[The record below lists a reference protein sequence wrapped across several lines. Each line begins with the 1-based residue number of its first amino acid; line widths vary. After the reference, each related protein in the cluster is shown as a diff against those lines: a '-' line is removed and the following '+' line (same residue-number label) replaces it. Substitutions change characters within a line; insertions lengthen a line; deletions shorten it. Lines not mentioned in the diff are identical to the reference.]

1 MPTCPRCALLA
12 VVLAVLAFSGCD
24 SNNPGRDLALI
35 DGVYTLEELT
45 FDPVTQGLPTAD
57 LGARLDLP
65 GTTLEVFGGDDE
77 ALLRIRYPDAPT
89 QRIDLTVTA
98 SRGRATFRAITE
110 EDRTDLARLFLPSEF
125 ALTYEGEDPR
135 VLQNTFEQTGVD
147 LQAFDASLYQDQR
160 SNRGTLTIR
169 FRRP

>member
-12 VVLAVLAFSGCD
+12 VVLAFLAFSGCD

-35 DGVYTLEELT
+35 DGVYSLEALT

-57 LGARLDLP
+57 LGARLDLA
-65 GTTLEVFGGDDE
+65 GTSLEIFGADDQ

-89 QRIDLTVTA
+89 RRVDLSVTA
-98 SRGRATFRAITE
+98 ARGRATFTGVTQ
-110 EDRTDLARLFLPSEF
+110 EDRDDLADLFLPAEF
-125 ALTYEGEDPR
+125 VLTYEGESPR
-135 VLQNTFEQTGVD
+135 VLANTFERTGVD
-147 LQAFDASLYQDQR
+147 LQAFDPTLYQDQR
-160 SNRGTLTIR
+160 SNRGTLTVR